1 MRLPRQCVYI
11 PCNACARSIVQ
22 VCSFEWLIIM
32 HKLKTFALLLLI
44 ASALAIGGG
53 AIWLFQ
59 NEDKAE
65 AAVLI
70 ALSERLKTNAH
81 IESIHLDIWSSFPR
95 VSLILENMYVLGSG
109 IHSDTLLKTHQ
120 LALECNAL
128 KLIQG
133 QYELQALRLENA
145 EINLVPNRQ
154 GQWNTDV
161 WKPSED
167 SLSTSLFAIDDLI
180 VKSTVLT
187 LDDRQITIEEAMASL
202 AWSDEILSAT
212 GHGQINAFTSADW
225 STDLPLTWEA
235 ACTYNAETEQL
246 GVSVDNADWI
256 GASWTTK
263 MRHQESKWKIEG
275 EAKNL
280 SFREVLT
287 LIELPSPWNEMKSD
301 AVVNGKWFWED
312 GTFKSNWQIDP
323 SQWRVPFAGDPQFE
337 LDLNASG
344 KLWLK
349 YENNMWRADLPA
361 LSMATKGIQWH
372 GAVHDFLLNRGTFI
386 AKGTG
391 EIDWNAWNAMPSPL
405 QWTGKRPQ
413 NGTTSWTG
421 TIAAMEN
428 NTWSVDADWK
438 AADWLGVANGI
449 PWGFDGKGEINDDRL
464 FTENWT
470 AQWDASRI
478 TGSLTFPEPLEQLR
492 EQTMRLECN
501 VETDHWTFAATES
514 RSDSSLNLEDL
525 QLPGGSDLTIQASID
540 RLQYGLWAIE
550 NVGFS
555 SQLTPER
562 WNVKRFSATTLS
574 GTMVGDASIEFQSPE
589 QAIVVAHPT
598 FSGCDLHEL
607 FFAFEDFDQKTLR
620 AEHLTGTFDASG
632 SIQFEWPKNL
642 RWQPQTLDVLGTVSI
657 AGGTL
662 KNLEAFDD
670 IADYLKE
677 NRMMAPLVDPDDL
690 RSRLRYV
697 ELESLESAV
706 YISKESVQLPSLDIR
721 SSAMNIS
728 LEGAYGFDESLD
740 YTLGFAMRDL
750 RNSRNDE
757 FGVIED
763 DGLGQRFFIAMEGTL
778 DEPVY
783 SWDRDAQ
790 KDHRRENLQREK
802 ELLKTLFRR
811 SSN

>member
-1 MRLPRQCVYI
+1 
-11 PCNACARSIVQ
+11 
-22 VCSFEWLIIM
+22 M

-95 VSLILENMYVLGSG
+95 VSLILENMYILGSG

-145 EINLVPNRQ
+145 EINLVSNRQ
-154 GQWNTDV
+154 GHWNTDV
-161 WKPSED
+161 WKPSGD
-167 SLSTSLFAIDDLI
+167 SLSTSLFAIDDLT
-180 VKSTVLT
+180 VKSTVVT

-212 GHGQINAFTSADW
+212 GHGQIDAFTSADW
-225 STDLPLTWEA
+225 SNGLPLTWEA

-263 MRHQESKWKIEG
+263 MTHQESKWNIEG

-323 SQWRVPFAGDPQFE
+323 SQWRVPFAGDPEFE

-349 YENNMWRADLPA
+349 YENNIWRADLPA

-449 PWGFDGKGEINDDRL
+449 PWGFNGKGEINDDRL
-464 FTENWT
+464 ITENWT

-478 TGSLTFPEPLEQLR
+478 TGSLTFPEPFEQLR

-589 QAIVVAHPT
+589 QAIVLAHPT

-607 FFAFEDFDQKTLR
+607 FFAFENFDQKTLR

-697 ELESLESAV
+697 ELENLESAV

-811 SSN
+811 PSN